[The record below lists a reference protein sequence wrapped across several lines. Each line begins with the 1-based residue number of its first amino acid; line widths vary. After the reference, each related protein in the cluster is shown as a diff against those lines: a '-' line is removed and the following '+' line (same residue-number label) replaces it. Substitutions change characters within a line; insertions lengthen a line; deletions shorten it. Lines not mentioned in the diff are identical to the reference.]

1 MIVKKEGMKVMAINE
16 YNQQVKVFTLS
27 RKLLKNAILVKQ
39 GDDSV
44 TVDLQKTSRDE
55 IREML
60 ENDVV
65 QNNVILLMT
74 HNIKG
79 MCYFHGQCTNVYSGN
94 APREINAVFTL
105 MLL

>member
-44 TVDLQKTSRDE
+44 TVAFQKT
-55 IREML
+55 
-60 ENDVV
+60 
-65 QNNVILLMT
+65 
-74 HNIKG
+74 
-79 MCYFHGQCTNVYSGN
+79 
-94 APREINAVFTL
+94 
-105 MLL
+105 